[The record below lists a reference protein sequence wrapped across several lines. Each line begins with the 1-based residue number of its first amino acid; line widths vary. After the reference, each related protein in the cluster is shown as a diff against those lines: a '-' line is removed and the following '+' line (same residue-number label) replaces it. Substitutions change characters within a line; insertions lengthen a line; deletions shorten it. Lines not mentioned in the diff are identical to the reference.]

1 MPAVPTD
8 QVPNAGVTSTS
19 TYAGVASPARDTAG
33 PFSSADFPVFD
44 RRTRSGRAP
53 TSGRPSAGTSRYRTA
68 PVPVR
73 GRGNGGTSR
82 GLAGVPAAARDGTAA
97 FAGPPDAATALSAA
111 DPRVGD
117 QNSPVGDQT
126 SPVGEPPAADAGDE
140 PPDNSAGAAAPEG
153 AATPTASAAP
163 PAVSG
168 PGQAPS
174 VENGATAAGGGSLD
188 VQALLAQLCLLVS
201 ARPAPPPLDDGGSA
215 PARDPADVGGGGDG
229 SSAGAGGDRGPVD
242 YRADYNSFPPSA
254 HSVFDPPHDAYV
266 SDEEFQRRRAEIID
280 DICAA
285 NGFPAHPLPPLGAAG
300 AASVGEPGVDRA
312 AHARRV
318 AVDYFLLGRPGQ
330 FPVATPADWACDG
343 RLRPFDD
350 PVVAQRLN
358 HQVDYGYQGGKSEVF
373 LNVREKYLAATSAMV
388 VIQLTVQHLQ
398 QCLADLAY
406 SPHILTEAG
415 QRLCVSLLRALHVQ
429 KQLYDG
435 FLKRVSRVR
444 ILVTHGKQA
453 AAAIDA
459 HDPFDSHIRA
469 GGLDADSQRLLAQYI
484 VEEGLRKRKAATRR
498 TTGRSNDS
506 SRSKPSASAG
516 SSNRGGGKGATR
528 AAAPGAAAAGKG

>member
-1 MPAVPTD
+1 MP
-8 QVPNAGVTSTS
+8 
-19 TYAGVASPARDTAG
+19 ASPA
-33 PFSSADFPVFD
+33 P
-44 RRTRSGRAP
+44 AP
-53 TSGRPSAGTSRYRTA
+53 TPASHRRPGTQPVPSPRPIFRFSIDEPVPEGPQPLDVQVQEPRATAPPQSQSAAAATAALRAVWPAFPPPPATALLRSPGRPMPPPPYQPPIPESATKTRQLATKPRQSANHPRRMPATSRQTTLPAQPRRKAPQHRPHRQRRPQFPARVKPLPSRTA
-68 PVPVR
+68 PP
-73 GRGNGGTSR
+73 
-82 GLAGVPAAARDGTAA
+82 
-97 FAGPPDAATALSAA
+97 
-111 DPRVGD
+111 
-117 QNSPVGDQT
+117 
-126 SPVGEPPAADAGDE
+126 
-140 PPDNSAGAAAPEG
+140 
-153 AATPTASAAP
+153 P
-163 PAVSG
+163 PAVDLSTSK
-168 PGQAPS
+168 PFWHSCAC
-174 VENGATAAGGGSLD
+174 
-188 VQALLAQLCLLVS
+188 LLALV
-201 ARPAPPPLDDGGSA
+201 PPPPPMDDGGSA

-266 SDEEFQRRRAEIID
+266 SDEEFQRRRAELID

-469 GGLDADSQRLLAQYI
+469 GGLDADSQRLLAQYT
-484 VEEGLRKRKAATRR
+484 VEEELRKRKAATRR